1 MNINERMLPGKLTN
15 VNAYEEDGN
24 WYLSLE
30 WSDVRDN
37 DGGTYRVVIPKLRL
51 PFGNYTPEIQEEQLC
66 AGYTN
71 YYAYFD
77 VTGYPWTLE
86 KFTGVV
92 KNGSGSDEKID
103 GVVYYTVREQKE
115 VTFDEAKK
123 ALESYYGCHVS
134 IKWDEE
140 DRKCCSDCKYYHT
153 AMCDEPCK
161 NCFSKCKTKFE
172 RVEE

>member
-1 MNINERMLPGKLTN
+1 MNINERMLSGKLTN

-37 DGGTYRVVIPKLRL
+37 DGETYRVVIPKLRL
-51 PFGNYTPEIQEEQLC
+51 PFGDRTPEIREKQLC

-71 YYAYFD
+71 YYAEFPGD
-77 VTGYPWTLE
+77 GYPWTLE
-86 KFTGVV
+86 KFTGDL
-92 KNGSGSDEKID
+92 KNGFGSKEKIND
-103 GVVYYTVREQKE
+103 VVYYTVREQKE
-115 VTFDEAKK
+115 ITFDEAKK

-134 IKWDEE
+134 IKRDEE

-153 AMCDEPCK
+153 AMYDEPCK
-161 NCFSKCKTKFE
+161 NCYSKYKTKFE